1 MQKSTVVILLKR
13 AALTLLAVLV
23 TFLGI
28 RAWDSQRGEPLEPW
42 HTVVPHELHADEL
55 DGADWA
61 AYMAAENAAFE
72 EVRRE
77 VTERLPEHDRVPFN
91 RYFAD
96 SPIYPGH
103 FQRDWNRS
111 YVLQPEGHPAGAAVL
126 LHGLTDSPYSLRN
139 VARSYQARGWAV
151 VAIRLPGHGTVPAG
165 LTDADWEDWVAAT
178 RLAVREARRLSG
190 PSVPLHMVGFSNGG
204 ALALKH
210 ALDALDDPALARPSR
225 LVLISPMIGVTSL
238 ARFAGVLGWPAVFPA
253 FAKAAW
259 LGIVPEF
266 NPFKFNSFPVHAARQ
281 SSQLTRVL
289 QRQIAQHARDGRIA
303 ELPPVQTFQSVLDF
317 TVSTSA
323 ILDSLY
329 KFLPA
334 NGSELILFDLNHN
347 AYLGPLLRPGKG
359 VLANRLLP
367 APPRKF
373 RTVIIGNSGGATLE
387 VREEA
392 TEAGSAEPRSRA
404 LGLRYPKDVYSLSH
418 VALPFPSND
427 PLYGTEPDA
436 SENFGVQLGAM
447 AARGERAVLVV
458 SLDALIRMSSNP
470 FYPYMMERIEAAIP
484 AEQAAATPE
493 SSHRPVQP

>member
-1 MQKSTVVILLKR
+1 MRNNKVVILLKR
-13 AALTLLAVLV
+13 AALTLLVVLA

-55 DGADWA
+55 DQADWA

-96 SPIYPGH
+96 SPVHPGH

-111 YVLQPEGHPAGAAVL
+111 YELQPEGHPAGAAVL

-139 VARSYQARGWAV
+139 VARSYRARGWTV

-165 LTDADWEDWVAAT
+165 LTDADWEDWAAAT
-178 RLAVREARRLSG
+178 RLAVREARRLAG
-190 PSVPLHMVGFSNGG
+190 PRVPLHLVGFSNGG

-210 ALDALDDPALARPSR
+210 ALDALEDPALARPSR

-238 ARFAGVLGWPAVFPA
+238 ARFAGVLGWPAVFPP

-281 SSQLTRVL
+281 SSLLTRVL
-289 QRQIAQHARDGRIA
+289 QRQIAQHARAGRIA
-303 ELPPVQTFQSVLDF
+303 ELPPVLTFQSVLDF
-317 TVSTSA
+317 TVSTRA
-323 ILDSLY
+323 ILDNLY
-329 KFLPA
+329 SFLPA
-334 NGSELILFDLNHN
+334 NGSELVLFDLNHQ

-359 VLANRLLP
+359 MLVNRLLP
-367 APPRKF
+367 APPRRF
-373 RTVIIGNSGGATLE
+373 RTVIVGNSGRDTLD

-392 TEAGSAEPRSRA
+392 TEAGSAETRIRA
-404 LGLRYPKDVYSLSH
+404 VGLRYPRDVYSLSH

-427 PLYGTEPDA
+427 PLYGTEPDT
-436 SENFGVQLGAM
+436 SEDFGVQLGAM

-458 SLDALIRMSSNP
+458 SLDALVRMSSNP
-470 FYPYMMERIEAAIP
+470 FYPYMMERIEAGIP
-484 AEQAAATPE
+484 AERAATMP
-493 SSHRPVQP
+493 